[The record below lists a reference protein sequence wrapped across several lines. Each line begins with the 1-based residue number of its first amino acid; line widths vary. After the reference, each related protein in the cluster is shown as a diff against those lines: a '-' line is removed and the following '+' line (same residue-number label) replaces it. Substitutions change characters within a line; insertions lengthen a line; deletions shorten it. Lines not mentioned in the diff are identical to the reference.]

1 MSSLPLDGAR
11 RLPAALLVLTLGAC
25 SVQPVPLTQNDIR
38 SRVDA
43 DQKQLYAGQEA
54 ITQPIGFYDALAR
67 SLRYNLDYRLKLM
80 ESALATGLADVAKY
94 DMLPQLVLSAGYRG
108 RSNDSGGLSVGI
120 EDRQVSL
127 RPSTSDER
135 TRLLAGAEFSWNLLD
150 FGLSYYRARQAADE
164 SLIAEERRRRVVQ
177 TIVQDVR
184 GAYWR
189 ALGAQRLAGKADEL
203 MGRARVA
210 LEQSRKAEAQGLIPP
225 AQALAYQRA
234 LLDAT
239 TLLNIRRQELEFAKR
254 ELAALMNVPAG
265 VSFTLADTAEPS
277 LPPLPGNVAELEDI
291 ALTRR
296 PELREEDYRKRI
308 SSAETRRA
316 ILGLMPGLS
325 LDGALRHDS
334 NKYLYNQAW
343 SEGGLRVFGNLLKL
357 TSLPAVSRMNEA
369 RLKTDDARRL
379 ALSMAVLTQTRVS
392 LERYKLALVDLEV
405 SDESARVD
413 ERLAAFAR
421 AARSTKVDAELEVIR
436 TEARALVTQFQRH
449 AAYANA
455 QVAMGRIF
463 NSLGVDPLPDSGRY
477 DDLASLVQ
485 GLQSHMSAWPKDIF
499 KAAAAEAGERP
510 RVAIEVTNVP
520 SARHAES
527 VRSAVAKV
535 LENGGY
541 VVAPLDPGAWRLGL
555 RLELAPP
562 RDGTRR
568 GEWAIA
574 LHRPQGG
581 AVGESRYASTFS
593 ADFTPSTAAAFS
605 EAATLSSLDRLDA
618 WTRGIGMADAR

>member
-1 MSSLPLDGAR
+1 MSSSLSETAR
-11 RLPAALLVLTLGAC
+11 RVPAGLLVLTLAAC
-25 SVQPVPLTQNDIR
+25 SVQPVPLTQSDIR
-38 SRVDA
+38 GRVDA
-43 DQKQLYAGQEA
+43 DQKQIYAGQEA
-54 ITQPIGFYDALAR
+54 VAQPIGFYDALAR

-80 ESALATGLADVAKY
+80 ESALATGLADVARF

-135 TRLLAGAEFSWNLLD
+135 TRLLAGAEFSWNVLD
-150 FGLSYYRARQAADE
+150 FGLSYYRAKQAADE
-164 SLIAEERRRRVVQ
+164 SLIAEERRRRVVHN
-177 TIVQDVR
+177 IVQDVR

-203 MGRARVA
+203 MTRARTA

-265 VSFTLADTAEPS
+265 VNFTLAETAEPA
-277 LPPLPGNVAELEDI
+277 LPPLPANVAELEDL
-291 ALTRR
+291 ALNRR

-308 SSAETRRA
+308 STAETRRA

-325 LDGALRHDS
+325 LDAAVRHDS

-343 SEGGLRVFGNLLKL
+343 SEGGLRVFGNLLRL
-357 TSLPAVSRMNEA
+357 TSLPSVKRMNEA

-379 ALSMAVLTQTRVS
+379 ALSMAVLTQARVS

-421 AARSTKVDAELEVIR
+421 AARSTKVDTELEVIR

-455 QVAMGRIF
+455 QVALGRIF
-463 NSLGVDPLPDSGRY
+463 NSLGVDPLPESGRY
-477 DDLASLVQ
+477 DDLAALSQ
-485 GLQSHMSAWPKDIF
+485 GLQTHMNNWPRDIF
-499 KAAAAEAGERP
+499 KAAAADTGERP
-510 RVAIEVTNVP
+510 RVAIDVSNLP
-520 SARHAES
+520 SIRHAES
-527 VRSAVAKV
+527 VRAAVTKV
-535 LENGGY
+535 LENDGY
-541 VVAPLDPGAWRLGL
+541 VVAPLDPSAWRLGL
-555 RLELAPP
+555 RLEMAPS
-562 RDGTRR
+562 RDGMRR

-581 AVGESRYASTFS
+581 AVGESRYVSTLA

-605 EAATLSSLDRLDA
+605 EAAALSSLGQLDA
-618 WTRGIGMADAR
+618 WTRGPGTADAR